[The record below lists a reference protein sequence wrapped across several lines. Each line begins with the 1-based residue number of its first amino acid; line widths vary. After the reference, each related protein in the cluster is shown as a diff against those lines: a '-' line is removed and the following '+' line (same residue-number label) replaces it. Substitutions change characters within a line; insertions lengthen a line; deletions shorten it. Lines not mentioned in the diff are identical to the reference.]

1 MTQAEKRQTVA
12 KIAEILESRYPNA
25 VCSLDWGNDPW
36 KLMIMGRLSAQCTD
50 ERVNLVCAD
59 LFRRFPTPAALAAG
73 DLSEIEDCIRSC
85 GLYHVKAQNIRDASR
100 MLVTDFGGKMPDTM
114 EALLKFPG
122 VGRKVANLILGDLYG
137 TGGTVTDTHCIR
149 ICGRFGM
156 YPETLRDP
164 SRVEKLMDV
173 LLPQEIRSDFCHRLV
188 LFGREVCTARAPK
201 CGECPVRE
209 LCEKGRPW
217 RG

>member
-1 MTQAEKRQTVA
+1 MTQAEKKRTVA
-12 KIAEILESRYPNA
+12 QIARILEQRYPDA
-25 VCSLDWGNDPW
+25 VCSLDWGGDPW

-73 DLSEIEDCIRSC
+73 DLSEIEDCVRSC

-100 MLVTDFGGKMPDTM
+100 MLAEEFGGKMPNAM
-114 EALLKFPG
+114 EDLLKFPG

-137 TGGTVTDTHCIR
+137 TGGTVADTHCIR

-164 SRVEKLMDV
+164 VRVEKLMDA
-173 LLPQEIRSDFCHRLV
+173 LLPQEIRADFCHRLV
-188 LFGREVCTARAPK
+188 LFGRDICTARAPK

-209 LCEKGRPW
+209 LCAKGK
-217 RG
+217 G

>member
-1 MTQAEKRQTVA
+1 MTQVEKRQTVA
-12 KIAEILESRYPNA
+12 KIAGILEARYPDA

-59 LFRRFPTPAALAAG
+59 LFRRFPTPKDLADG
-73 DLSEIEDCIRSC
+73 NLSEIEDCIRSC
-85 GLYHVKAQNIRDASR
+85 GLYRVKAQNIRDASR
-100 MLVTDFGGKMPDTM
+100 MLIENFGGKMPDTM
-114 EALLKFPG
+114 EELLKLPG

-137 TGGTVTDTHCIR
+137 TGGTVADTHCIR

-164 SRVEKLMDV
+164 VRVEKMMDA
-173 LLPQEIRSDFCHRLV
+173 LLPQEIRADFCHRLV
-188 LFGREVCTARAPK
+188 LFGRDVCTARAPK
-201 CGECPVRE
+201 CGTCPVRE
-209 LCEKGRPW
+209 LCAKGR
-217 RG
+217 G